1 MNSPGQHIDRPRR
14 GNVSQAVNL
23 DPVWHAAVDAERRAT
38 DCQLDDIWQDY
49 VRGRLRAIWE
59 SIGPER
65 ILLIGLVRGDEKGV
79 DPIDAK
85 IAARIFAGDQ
95 QKCVAGDL
103 GLAPST
109 VSGRY
114 LRALHGLD
122 LKRNNVPLPLILAAQ
137 AWLGVVGV
145 PAAKSAFFKAA
156 GRVCMLVS
164 VPRPFTSSMIGLTP
178 AERDVAQWIIEGCS
192 RFYIAHRRRT
202 SVHTVARQFNAIND
216 ALRTTGRYALIRSA
230 VELGCFR

>member
-1 MNSPGQHIDRPRR
+1 MNSPSQELGRPRR
-14 GNVSQAVNL
+14 GNLSSVSL
-23 DPVWHAAVDAERRAT
+23 DPIWHAAVDAERRAT

-65 ILLIGLVRGDEKGV
+65 VLLVGHLGGAEHGV
-79 DPIDAK
+79 DPVDAK
-85 IAARIFAGDQ
+85 IAARIFAGAQ
-95 QKCVAGDL
+95 QKCVASDL

-137 AWLGVVGV
+137 AWLGAAGV
-145 PAAKSAFFKAA
+145 PRAKSAFFKAA

-164 VPRPFTSSMIGLTP
+164 VPRPFTSSMVELTP

-192 RFYIAHRRRT
+192 RVDIAHERGT
-202 SVHTVARQFNAIND
+202 SVNTVSRQCHSISD
-216 ALRTTGRYALIRSA
+216 TLRSTGRFALVRLA
-230 VELGCFR
+230 VERRCFG